1 MTERNSPAVEAIIQ
15 EALTTVR
22 PTQLLAEAVR
32 RTTKGGR
39 WKGRLKMTRDEALA
53 ATRVVTDLVHR
64 HGLRATTVLQR
75 DGRASGRG
83 QTYRFFLTEEEMAT
97 GAISPERSLAKGI
110 SAHVD
115 NVRAVAAAAR
125 SAGCEVDEDAM
136 MAELADAVAGFLD
149 QFRDMSDEDPNAEL
163 ARDVCSIATWLAK
176 PSRRFELVR
185 CLSGANRL
193 DLDYDRVTGEM
204 SHVGQDVSSYAYGV
218 MPWVALRTR
227 AVARGD
233 CIVFRRDEAELAEET
248 RDREGGGFSFYASP
262 KIHEIGRE
270 GALVC
275 EKVGLGVCVDGARGL
290 RMMFTVDHVTCAS
303 TSFLM
308 NAASGPPRMPGHLAC
323 PGIPEIGSPKLASDE
338 VHYVQVASP
347 LEYLCPDFEAYVA
360 EAFGE
365 ESQYGIGEAMYVRRF
380 LPVTPETC
388 RFLLDGGGRD
398 AIFAWRHFAAV
409 AEESVLPSS
418 AINDEGAESWLIRE
432 RFSELL
438 YDRGERGLVG
448 LLEAESMNRAQAYDD
463 FLMRSETGARR
474 RKLEFRSRMRG

>member
-1 MTERNSPAVEAIIQ
+1 MTERNIPAVDAIIR
-15 EALTTVR
+15 EALSTVR
-22 PTQLLAEAVR
+22 PTHLLSEAVR
-32 RTTKGGR
+32 RTTKGAR
-39 WKGRLKMTRDEALA
+39 WKGRLKMTREEALA
-53 ATRVVTDLVHR
+53 ATRVVTDLVRR

-97 GAISPERSLAKGI
+97 AAISPERSLAKGI

-125 SAGCEVDEDAM
+125 AAGHEVDEDSM
-136 MAELADAVAGFLD
+136 MAELAEAVAGFLD
-149 QFRDMSDEDPNAEL
+149 QFRDRSDEDPDTEL
-163 ARDVCSIATWLAK
+163 SRDIRSIATWLAK

-204 SHVGQDVSSYAYGV
+204 SHVGQDVSPYAYGV

-227 AVARGD
+227 SVARGD
-233 CIVFRRDEAELAEET
+233 CIVYRRDEVELAEET
-248 RDREGGGFSFYASP
+248 RDREGGGLSFHANP
-262 KIHEIGRE
+262 KMHEVGRG

-275 EKVGLGVCVDGARGL
+275 GKVGLGVCVDGARGL
-290 RMMFTVDHVTCAS
+290 RMMFTVDHVTYAS
-303 TSFLM
+303 TSLSM
-308 NAASGPPRMPGHLAC
+308 DAASGLLGTPRHLAC
-323 PGIPEIGSPKLASDE
+323 PGIPEVGDPKLASDE
-338 VHYVQVASP
+338 VHYVQVASA

-365 ESQYGIGEAMYVRRF
+365 ESRYGVGEAMYVRRF

-388 RFLLDGGGRD
+388 RFLLDGGDRD
-398 AIFAWRHFAAV
+398 AVFAWRHFAGV
-409 AEESVLPSS
+409 PEESVLPSS
-418 AINDEGAESWLIRE
+418 AINDEGVESWLIRE

-438 YDRGERGLVG
+438 YDRREKGLAG
-448 LLEAESMNRAQAYDD
+448 LLEAEAMKRAQAYDD
-463 FLMRSETGARR
+463 FLTKSETGARR